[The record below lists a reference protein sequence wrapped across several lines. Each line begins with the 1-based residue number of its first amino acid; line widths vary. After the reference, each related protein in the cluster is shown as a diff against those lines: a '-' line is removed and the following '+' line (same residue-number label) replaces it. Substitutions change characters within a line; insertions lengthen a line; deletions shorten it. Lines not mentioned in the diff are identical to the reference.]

1 MSQTSTSSTGW
12 TLSPSFDVGV
22 KYTFRNLLKDN
33 PYRQNYFRHWL
44 ATFDHENVKKYYN
57 YETGEKRKKGELSA
71 TEIHYDQVQTMVYN
85 ANLPKEIE
93 DELFYHLD
101 YHLNRENKS
110 IDFLKLKEFFAFCGI
125 PGTYD
130 LEGKRHFLMTKESP
144 FLLNDL
150 HISKWTAD
158 QKDKNRPILAR
169 MMAAPG
175 EIPYNRD
182 KIDTLKEQYNLE
194 WLNAFSKT
202 ELHDKFMGR
211 ANQIFASKRTE
222 DEIRQ
227 AAEDAER
234 NGIDLDE
241 YDEEIESF
249 TKIFD
254 KTPEAQAFLSEIK
267 ALETDE
273 KIKLERAL
281 AQYVP
286 DELLASDHLF
296 KSFDQ
301 NLGRYGKSWD
311 LAMHDKMANADYWA
325 AQYLGHEGP
334 ETCSSEPPSEEEA
347 AELDPELLELGEYQV
362 ARYEKMMKHFDHEV
376 WPVLRSRYCAIE
388 DWILRDYT
396 MNAINKGE
404 LAKARREDIPRL
416 FQEALRGELNDGL
429 LQSLNF
435 PIRIEPA
442 QDGKNHVLWMNDL
455 PVEVFDPAEILPE
468 LGGGNLMGHTPTP
481 PGSSFSQ
488 NQDYD
493 YSNNIPNAVDH
504 EAFGDDSA
512 SINENN
518 SDQDENLIDFKIHNT
533 GNYDRQLAENIAH
546 SDNSYANH
554 EPFQRNNIDQ
564 RPSKGKRDGARDLPL
579 INGKYKAHQPKNK
592 NYGVGNN
599 RARTMPGV
607 MRQKKGVMPGPSF
620 HQPARPSITAD
631 DLRSYNIKLPRLN
644 FVSSAK
650 EIRDASS
657 ELRKSSS
664 TESINALDNL
674 DTLRTAAE
682 DAAKKAKSAL
692 ELNDPSKCKKG
703 ITELYKEARKALS
716 DLAGRSFDYLRDS
729 NAFKFCEKALKSL
742 TDLLRDIAKIILR
755 IVNGNQPS
763 PSAR

>member
-1 MSQTSTSSTGW
+1 VSQTSTNSPGW
-12 TLSPSFDVGV
+12 NLSPSYDVGV

-57 YETGEKRKKGELSA
+57 YETGEKRKKGELAA

-101 YHLNRENKS
+101 YHLNRETKS

-125 PGTYD
+125 PGAYD
-130 LEGKRHFLMTKESP
+130 LEGKRHFLMAKESP

-150 HISKWTAD
+150 HISKWTAE

-222 DEIRQ
+222 EEIRQ
-227 AAEDAER
+227 AAEEAER

-267 ALETDE
+267 SLETDE
-273 KIKLERAL
+273 QIKLDRAL

-286 DELLASDHLF
+286 DALLANDQLF
-296 KSFDQ
+296 KSYDQ
-301 NLGRYGKSWD
+301 DLGRYGKAWD
-311 LAMHDKMANADYWA
+311 LAMHDKMGNADYWA
-325 AQYLGHEGP
+325 VQYLGHEGP

-429 LQSLNF
+429 LKSLKF

-442 QDGKNHVLWMNDL
+442 EDGKNHVLWMNDL
-455 PVEVFDPAEILPE
+455 PVEVFNPAEILPE
-468 LGGGNLMGHTPTP
+468 LGGGNLVDHVPPP
-481 PGSSFSQ
+481 PGSSF
-488 NQDYD
+488 
-493 YSNNIPNAVDH
+493 
-504 EAFGDDSA
+504 A
-512 SINENN
+512 STPAHDFSRDIDI
-518 SDQDENLIDFKIHNT
+518 DQELIDFKIHSPGYINDAAPEVLPASSSLMDGVDMPMT
-533 GNYDRQLAENIAH
+533 SPMTAQDPIPFERPAYQQPMSRQKYAGRDR
-546 SDNSYANH
+546 
-554 EPFQRNNIDQ
+554 
-564 RPSKGKRDGARDLPL
+564 PL
-579 INGKYKAHQPKNK
+579 INGQHKRPRHEKKIYDMSNPAKSPME
-592 NYGVGNN
+592 
-599 RARTMPGV
+599 RDL
-607 MRQKKGVMPGPSF
+607 MRQKKNMMGNHIQELTRPPVNPRGVPNINISLPNFSF
-620 HQPARPSITAD
+620 KRAAD
-631 DLRSYNIKLPRLN
+631 E
-644 FVSSAK
+644 VK
-650 EIRDASS
+650 EASS
-657 ELRKSSS
+657 NLQKNATKGDVSNEL
-664 TESINALDNL
+664 N
-674 DTLRTAAE
+674 TLKQAAE
-682 DAAKKAKSAL
+682 GATENAQQVLESKEPRKYKKHIA
-692 ELNDPSKCKKG
+692 N
-703 ITELYKEARKALS
+703 LYRETRQALS
-716 DLAGRSFDYLRDS
+716 DLSSRGLDHVREST
-729 NAFKFCEKALKSL
+729 AFKLCEKALKAL
-742 TDLLRDIAKIILR
+742 ADILRDIVKMILS
-755 IVNGNQPS
+755 IGKGNQQS
-763 PSAR
+763 PSSP

>member
-1 MSQTSTSSTGW
+1 VSQTSTNSPGW
-12 TLSPSFDVGV
+12 NLSPSYDVGV

-125 PGTYD
+125 SGTYD

-150 HISKWTAD
+150 HINKWTAD

-182 KIDTLKEQYNLE
+182 KIDALKEQYNLE

-222 DEIRQ
+222 EEVRQ
-227 AAEDAER
+227 AAEEAER

-241 YDEEIESF
+241 YDEEIETF

-267 ALETDE
+267 SLETDE
-273 KIKLERAL
+273 QIKLERAL

-286 DELLASDHLF
+286 NELLANDQLF
-296 KSFDQ
+296 KSYDQ
-301 NLGRYGKSWD
+301 DLGRYGKTWD
-311 LAMHDKMANADYWA
+311 LAMHDKMGNADYWA

-347 AELDPELLELGEYQV
+347 VELDPELLELGEYQV

-429 LQSLNF
+429 LQSLKF

-442 QDGKNHVLWMNDL
+442 EDGKNHVLWMNDL
-455 PVEVFDPAEILPE
+455 PVEVFNPAEILPE
-468 LGGGNLMGHTPTP
+468 LGGGNLVNHVPPP
-481 PGSSFSQ
+481 PGSSFAPAPAHDFSR
-488 NQDYD
+488 D
-493 YSNNIPNAVDH
+493 
-504 EAFGDDSA
+504 
-512 SINENN
+512 INL
-518 SDQDENLIDFKIHNT
+518 DEDLIDFKIHSPGFSQEIASEQT
-533 GNYDRQLAENIAH
+533 SSIMDGVDIPSPTPMTSQHPLGYDAPMHQQPMQRQK
-546 SDNSYANH
+546 YA
-554 EPFQRNNIDQ
+554 
-564 RPSKGKRDGARDLPL
+564 GRDRPL
-579 INGKYKAHQPKNK
+579 INGKHKRPQHENK
-592 NYGVGNN
+592 IYDMNN
-599 RARTMPGV
+599 PRKSPMEREL
-607 MRQKKGVMPGPSF
+607 MRQKHNMMGQHIQQMTRPPVNPSGIPNINISLPNF
-620 HQPARPSITAD
+620 GIR
-631 DLRSYNIKLPRLN
+631 RSTEEVKNASTNLQNNASKKD
-644 FVSSAK
+644 V
-650 EIRDASS
+650 SS
-657 ELRKSSS
+657 EL
-664 TESINALDNL
+664 N
-674 DTLRTAAE
+674 TLKQAAE
-682 DAAKKAKSAL
+682 VATGNAQKVLESKEPRKYKKHVA
-692 ELNDPSKCKKG
+692 N
-703 ITELYKEARKALS
+703 LYRETRQALS
-716 DLAGRSFDYLRDS
+716 DLSSRGLVHVREST
-729 NAFKFCEKALKSL
+729 AFKLCEKALKAL
-742 TDLLRDIAKIILR
+742 ADLLRDIVKM
-755 IVNGNQPS
+755 IVSIGKGNQPS
-763 PSAR
+763 PSTP